1 MIISQRACLILHQCV
16 LCLGAE
22 IKMLIEN
29 LYWSVLASKLAKL
42 NSFMKVVGGMFLFA
56 KEGSTMMYFLR
67 KVEENEF

>member
-1 MIISQRACLILHQCV
+1 
-16 LCLGAE
+16 
-22 IKMLIEN
+22 MLIED